1 MHNSLVDSVLNTIGE
16 GLKTL
21 SHVDSGT
28 GREYPARAHQETV
41 SDDNQR
47 RHIAGLMRV
56 NHAGEICAQGL
67 YHGQAL
73 TARLNQV
80 RDSMQQAAAEE
91 GDHLQWCRQRLTE
104 LDDRTSLLDPLWYGA
119 SLSLG
124 ACAGMFGDTVSLG
137 FVAEIEDQVHSHLQR
152 HIDQLPADDQRT
164 KAILT
169 TMQEDEARHQHNALD
184 AGGIEFPAPVRRLMS
199 ISSKLMTYSSYR
211 L

>member
-1 MHNSLVDSVLNTIGE
+1 MHNSPIDSLLNTIGE

-28 GREYPARAHQETV
+28 DRDYPATAYQETV
-41 SDDNQR
+41 SDDSQR

-56 NHAGEICAQGL
+56 NHAGEMCAQGL

-73 TARLNQV
+73 TAKLDQV
-80 RDSMQQAAAEE
+80 RNSMQQAAAEE
-91 GDHLQWCRQRLTE
+91 GDHLQWCRQRLEE

-124 ACAGMFGDTVSLG
+124 ACAGMLGDKISLG

-199 ISSKLMTYSSYR
+199 ISSKLMTRSSYR
-211 L
+211 I